1 MDEHPNNEQTLND
14 ERRTLI
20 EVNKLTSIV
29 NKING
34 LKLVKKN
41 DKEFTIID
49 EALYCAARYWDDNKK
64 EEYRYELEEFD
75 ICAIIIK
82 KTSQD
87 SNANKILYN
96 KIEK

>member
-20 EVNKLTSIV
+20 EVNKLTLIV

-49 EALYCAARYWDDNKK
+49 EALYCAAKYWYDNGK
-64 EEYRYELEEFD
+64 EEYMNELEEFD

-82 KTSQD
+82 KD
-87 SNANKILYN
+87 IK
-96 KIEK
+96 KKD